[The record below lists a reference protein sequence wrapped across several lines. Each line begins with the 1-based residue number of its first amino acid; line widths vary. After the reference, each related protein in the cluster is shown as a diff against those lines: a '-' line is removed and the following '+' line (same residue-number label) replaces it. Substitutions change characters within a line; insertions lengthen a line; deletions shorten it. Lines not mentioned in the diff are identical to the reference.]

1 MSFAGYLD
9 FVMDGFGIESVFKAV
24 YGEDTVKHM
33 LGGKAIAE
41 ALRAHI
47 LLESALTIKLQ
58 QILFNDGKENTI
70 TPYDILTAEKHGR
83 NRDDSFVRPGSLRN
97 GKC

>member
-1 MSFAGYLD
+1 MLFAGSLD
-9 FVMDGFGIESVFKAV
+9 FVMNSSGIESVFKAV

-70 TPYDILTAEKHGR
+70 TPYDIMIAEFNYFYFILFSLYLQLT
-83 NRDDSFVRPGSLRN
+83 
-97 GKC
+97 